1 MRRSHYRHTMAIMD
15 TTLDK
20 HITEGLQQRLDA
32 AHGIV
37 DAAGE
42 VLRHHF
48 TNRGWTVEDK
58 SDGSPVTTADREA
71 ESLIRAAIEDLFP
84 GDGLI
89 GEEYGAEQARGT
101 TDYRWVIDPI
111 DGTIAFVHGVPLF
124 GTLIGIEH
132 EEKPLAGLME
142 FPIIRERAWAVRGS
156 GAWYRADDAPPIRTR
171 VSDTRSLSDSMVC
184 TTSFDYFRAHA
195 YPEAYTALGNACRR
209 TRGWNDC
216 YSELL
221 LCTGR
226 VDAVVEPELK
236 RWDIGAIV
244 PILQEAG
251 GRFTDWAG
259 EAEGDPGSCRGIAS
273 NGHLHGEL
281 VELLQGWR

>member
-1 MRRSHYRHTMAIMD
+1 MD
-15 TTLDK
+15 TPMNEE
-20 HITEGLQQRLDA
+20 IARGLEQRLDA
-32 AHGIV
+32 AHDIV
-37 DAAGE
+37 DAASAI
-42 VLRHHF
+42 LRHYF
-48 TNRGWTVEDK
+48 TDRSWSVEDK
-58 SDGSPVTTADREA
+58 SDGSPVTTADRETEA
-71 ESLIRAAIEDLFP
+71 SIRAAIEKLFP

-89 GEEYGAEQARGT
+89 GEEYGADQAQGT
-101 TDYRWVIDPI
+101 TGYRWVIDPI

-132 EEKPLAGLME
+132 QGQALAGLME
-142 FPIIRERAWAVRGS
+142 FPIIHERAWAMRGH
-156 GAWYRADDAPPIRTR
+156 GAWYRAGDAPPIRTR
-171 VSDTRSLSDSMVC
+171 VSGTETLSDSMVC
-184 TTSFDYFRAHA
+184 TTSFDYFREHA
-195 YPEAYTALGNACRR
+195 YPEAYVALGHACRR

-236 RWDIGAIV
+236 RWDIGAII

-273 NGHLHGEL
+273 NGHLHGQL
-281 VELLQGWR
+281 VDLLQRWQ